1 MITTNWRDAM
11 QETDVK
17 TEIGNLPI
25 EAKFAVIFRL
35 ADCIDETKT
44 PDVRKGLETLFHA
57 MIADMVSIKV
67 EQRH

>member
-57 MIADMVSIKV
+57 MIVDMISVKV

>member
-1 MITTNWRDAM
+1 
-11 QETDVK
+11 VK

-35 ADCIDETKT
+35 ADSIDDVKT
-44 PDVRKGLETLFHA
+44 PDVKKGLETLFHA
-57 MIADMVSIKV
+57 MIADMISIKV